1 MPSQPTRA
9 AKPKSSAPP
18 VIAAPA
24 EVPDPR
30 LDSLRALQR
39 AIAILARRSKDPNL
53 HELIGSRVGWPLGG
67 PYYGTIARIGR
78 AGECTVSELAEFLNL
93 DLSTISRRVRY
104 LEDHGLVKRRTDD
117 RDRRSSRMQLTKK
130 GREVHAALDQGWIE
144 ILDQLTADRDDADLS
159 RFAIELEAFSN
170 ALEQMGAERR
180 PSSIPSWLS
189 DSVARPSHRK
199 GSR

>member
-1 MPSQPTRA
+1 MATP
-9 AKPKSSAPP
+9 AKTGPKSKTTKAR
-18 VIAAPA
+18 AKTRDAKA
-24 EVPDPR
+24 R
-30 LDSLRALQR
+30 LESLRGLQR

-117 RDRRSSRMQLTKK
+117 RDRRSSHVQLTEK
-130 GREVHAALDQGWIE
+130 GHEVHAALDRGWIE
-144 ILDQLTADRDDADLS
+144 LLDSLTSGLSDADLV
-159 RFAIELEAFSN
+159 RFAAELEAFSN
-170 ALEQMGAERR
+170 ALENLGASRR
-180 PSSIPSWLS
+180 PSIPSWLS
-189 DSVARPSHRK
+189 DSVTRQPGR
-199 GSR
+199 RTRR